1 MTTPPATPSQLPA
14 EPQRIETAVRAV
26 KIPKAEVAMATGF
39 VLQANCFNSLGPAR
53 ISRNYQFNE
62 GKTVTGSICY
72 GSSMK
77 ADDGREGLES
87 KIQSLSTVKHVMR
100 RDRTPQTLAVRNVQ
114 KTSEG
119 SDERVSKQT
128 NETDGE
134 RGEQIQKDFRVVAP
148 GLASVSS
155 PVRRQANH
163 KQLVWGT
170 SWINP
175 IIQPS
180 CPHSEPYP

>member
-1 MTTPPATPSQLPA
+1 
-14 EPQRIETAVRAV
+14 
-26 KIPKAEVAMATGF
+26 
-39 VLQANCFNSLGPAR
+39 
-53 ISRNYQFNE
+53 
-62 GKTVTGSICY
+62 
-72 GSSMK
+72 MK